1 MYEYIS
7 GKITELTPASLII
20 ENGGVGYFVNIS
32 LNTYSLLSG
41 KQVSHLFLHQVV
53 REDAHLLFGFAD
65 KHERDLFRQLITVS
79 GIGVNTAR
87 VMLSSLSPID
97 IKRAI
102 TSGNVDVLKGVK
114 GIGLKS
120 AQRIIVEL
128 KDKLGK
134 IFEGEEIYIASDNT
148 IRQESLSALVML
160 GFSKNA
166 VEKVINQLLAEGEI
180 RSVEDLIKRA
190 LKKL

>member
-7 GKITELTPASLII
+7 GKITGLTPANLII
-20 ENGGVGYFVNIS
+20 ENAGMGYFVNIS
-32 LNTYSLLSG
+32 LNTYSILSG
-41 KQVSHLFLHQVV
+41 KSSFLLYLHQVV

-65 KHERDLFRQLITVS
+65 KAERELFRQLITVS
-79 GIGVNTAR
+79 GIGANTAR
-87 VMLSSLSPID
+87 VMLSSLSPAEI
-97 IKRAI
+97 IKAI

-120 AQRIIVEL
+120 AQRIIVDL

-134 IFEGEEIYIASDNT
+134 TTGSGDVYSASDT
-148 IRQESLSALVML
+148 AIRDESASALIML
-160 GFSKNA
+160 GFPKNA
-166 VEKVINQLLAEGEI
+166 VEKAINQLLADGDIE
-180 RSVEDLIKRA
+180 SVEDLVKRA